1 MPIIDVENLSKIY
14 YTYEKESGIKGSLKN
29 LFSRKYLENKAVDG
43 ISFNIE
49 EGEVV
54 GFLGPNGSGK
64 TTTIK
69 MLTGLLYP
77 SSGKAQV
84 LGYNPWERK
93 NEFRKQY
100 SLIMG
105 QKNQLWMDLPAIESF
120 NLNKVIYQIPD
131 KQFKSTLGELVEILD
146 IQNVLNVQV
155 RRLSLGERM
164 KMELV
169 AALLH
174 MPRVLFLDEPT
185 IGLDITSQRVI
196 REFIKK
202 YNKRFSTT
210 ILLTSHYMDDIQA
223 LCKRVIIINSGNKVY
238 DGNID
243 NILNDFSRVRNLTV
257 TFSEP
262 TSEHEM
268 SQIAKI
274 DEFSPFKITFSVE
287 RDKLITV
294 LTELLQAFSVKDI
307 STSEVGISE
316 AISNIFQKTK
326 EDKNVYI

>member
-43 ISFNIE
+43 ISFKIE

-131 KQFKSTLGELVEILD
+131 KQFKSTLEELVEILD

-174 MPRVLFLDEPT
+174 KPRVLFLDEPT

>member
-174 MPRVLFLDEPT
+174 KPRVLFLDEPT

-257 TFSEP
+257 TFAEP

>member
-174 MPRVLFLDEPT
+174 KPRVLFLDEPT

>member
-174 MPRVLFLDEPT
+174 KPRVLFLEEPT

>member
-131 KQFKSTLGELVEILD
+131 KQFKSTLEELVEILD

-174 MPRVLFLDEPT
+174 KPKVLFLDEPT